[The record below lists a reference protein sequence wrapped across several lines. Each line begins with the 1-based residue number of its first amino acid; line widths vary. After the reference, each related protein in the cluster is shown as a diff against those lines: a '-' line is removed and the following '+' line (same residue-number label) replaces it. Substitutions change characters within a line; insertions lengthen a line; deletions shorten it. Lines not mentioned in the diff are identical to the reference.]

1 MGTESVW
8 VPLAIAAVSA
18 GAQYYNTQQTAHKQD
33 NALAEQ
39 IRNQAAQQ
47 READARVTKTVQD
60 TAASNPDAARDSV
73 LDQYMQQMRRH
84 QTAATGNLNTPVGAS
99 QAFKQDAANAALGVQ
114 NYGSQFADLM
124 SRIDAPALQRQQEAF
139 NFGNLS
145 TDLAGIK
152 RNAAGQDFLDELR
165 LRSIRRNPWI
175 DAASQM
181 GMAYASGAAGA
192 GG

>member
-18 GAQYYNTQQTAHKQD
+18 GAQYYNTQQTARKQD

-47 READARVTKTVQD
+47 READARVAKAVQD
-60 TAASNPDAARDSV
+60 TAASNPDAARTDA
-73 LDQYMQQMRRH
+73 LDQYVQQLRRH
-84 QTAATGNLNTPVGAS
+84 QEAATGNLNTPVGAS
-99 QAFKQDAANAALGVQ
+99 QAFRQDAADAALGVK
-114 NYGSQFADLM
+114 NYGDQFANLM
-124 SRIDAPALQRQQEAF
+124 SRIDAPAIQRQQEAF
-139 NFGNLS
+139 NFGDLS
-145 TDLAGIK
+145 TDIAGIK
-152 RNAAGQDFLDELR
+152 RNASGQDFLDELR

-175 DAASQM
+175 DAGSQI
-181 GMAYASGAAGA
+181 GMAYALGAAGK